1 MDDDEYEILR
11 NVEMSEMRRLCNR
24 YCLLLVAIVVAVV
37 VVVVYHMPLL
47 QLPLVIHQLVDD
59 DDAPSEIRLMTLVSY
74 SISSSYHHPI
84 QVQG

>member
-37 VVVVYHMPLL
+37 VVVYHMPLL

-59 DDAPSEIRLMTLVSY
+59 DAPSEIFLMTLVF
-74 SISSSYHHPI
+74 SSFYRRPRRV
-84 QVQG
+84 QV